1 MRPATR
7 ERAGAKIPDAVRV
20 EQGRALARTGDGGWD
35 PLIQQGLRDGVL
47 ADELVAAC
55 AELVRGWSPN
65 PAPEWACAVPSL
77 RAPTLVAGFAQRL
90 ASVLELPLV
99 PLVERVVDSPP
110 QREMRNASQQ
120 LENVLRAFKVSESAA
135 GDARPA
141 GRRRALLRLDA
152 RGDRRAAA
160 GRRKRSGVPAG
171 ARQHRHLAGE
181 R

>member
-7 ERAGAKIPDAVRV
+7 ERGGAKIPDAVRV

-35 PLIQQGLRDGVL
+35 PLIQQGRRDGVL

-55 AELVRGWSPN
+55 AELVRSWSPN
-65 PAPEWACAVPSL
+65 PAPEWVCAVPSL

-90 ASVLELPLV
+90 AAALALPLL

-120 LENVLRAFKVSESAA
+120 LENVLRAFKVSEQPPATPGLLVDDVRFSGWTLAVIGGQLRAA
-135 GDARPA
+135 GSGPVYPL
-141 GRRRALLRLDA
+141 ALA
-152 RGDRRAAA
+152 SVGT
-160 GRRKRSGVPAG
+160 
-171 ARQHRHLAGE
+171 
-181 R
+181 